1 MARSCSCAKG
11 IASSRTARGIAGA
24 MRWLSLVSWRSFPSA
39 ASRAPHKVF
48 FGHHGVMK
56 LPTQKLKG
64 LRVRD
69 FMASRI
75 VTFSPE
81 MPISEAVGI
90 LVQHRY
96 SGAPVVD
103 AKGRLV
109 GVLSEKDCLRVAVL
123 GTADG
128 ATEPL
133 VRDYMTTGV
142 ETVEPDTD
150 LLDVAEG
157 FMQAAF
163 RRFPVVEEGGRLVG
177 QISRIDVLRA
187 IDQLL
192 RDEPK

>member
-1 MARSCSCAKG
+1 
-11 IASSRTARGIAGA
+11 
-24 MRWLSLVSWRSFPSA
+24 
-39 ASRAPHKVF
+39 
-48 FGHHGVMK
+48 MK

-64 LRVRD
+64 LKVRD

-81 MPISEAVGI
+81 MPISEAVGV

-109 GVLSEKDCLRVAVL
+109 GVLSEKDCLRVAVV
-123 GTADG
+123 GAADG
-128 ATEPL
+128 AAEPL
-133 VRDYMTTGV
+133 VGDYMTTGV

-163 RRFPVVEEGGRLVG
+163 RRFPVVEGDGRLVG

-192 RDEPK
+192 RGAPESK

>member
-1 MARSCSCAKG
+1 MLLNVGCEISFTIPVSSPMVLMLRLHPSISARS
-11 IASSRTARGIAGA
+11 
-24 MRWLSLVSWRSFPSA
+24 
-39 ASRAPHKVF
+39 
-48 FGHHGVMK
+48 FGSEWFNV
-56 LPTQKLKG
+56 
-64 LRVRD
+64 V
-69 FMASRI
+69 
-75 VTFSPE
+75 PE

-133 VRDYMTTGV
+133 VRDYMTTEV

-192 RDEPK
+192 RDAPPPK

>member
-1 MARSCSCAKG
+1 
-11 IASSRTARGIAGA
+11 
-24 MRWLSLVSWRSFPSA
+24 V
-39 ASRAPHKVF
+39 
-48 FGHHGVMK
+48 K
-56 LPTQKLKG
+56 LPTQKLKT
-64 LRVRD
+64 LRVRE

-75 VTFSPE
+75 ITFPPE

-90 LVQHRY
+90 LVQHKF

-103 AKGRLV
+103 AGGRLI

-123 GTADG
+123 GNAEG
-128 ATEPL
+128 AAEAL
-133 VRDYMTTGV
+133 VGDYMTTQV

-157 FMQAAF
+157 FMQATF
-163 RRFPVVEEGGRLVG
+163 KRFPVVEDGRLVG

-192 RDEPK
+192 REAPGSPT